1 MEMSFNELSLTPPA
15 SSIPEARQR
24 MARLL
29 QTCKHGKEKLGL
41 SRLRLPDEAAFSS
54 EISPGYSFNDWI
66 SDGEVSRIYRD
77 LFLGL
82 KTYPYFEDL
91 SEKSQAAYILS
102 RFLLNEPAQPAHG
115 SEAHGLA
122 DAYLRSGLAV
132 SFDSHE
138 VWRKCAISL
147 TVQKDEPEEGELT
160 ASVHHTCSEACFT
173 ETWMEGYKK
182 AHRPPLNTREDVD
195 IWFPEAEGYRLS
207 DKAKEDLIHWFQQNQ
222 MDKLEKI
229 EGFLREIWADPF
241 RGTGQVEPLSENLS
255 GWWSRRINQEHR
267 LVYRFENGLLL
278 VCSCQ
283 GHYQNLDCQA

>member
-1 MEMSFNELSLTPPA
+1 MEMSFNELSLTPHA
-15 SSIPEARQR
+15 ADVAEARQR
-24 MARLL
+24 MAQLL
-29 QTCKHGKEKLGL
+29 QACKEGKEKLGL
-41 SRLRLPDEAAFSS
+41 SRLRLQDADAFGL
-54 EISPGYSFNDWI
+54 EISPGYSFNKWI
-66 SDGEVSRIYRD
+66 SDGEVSPIYKT
-77 LFLGL
+77 LFLGI
-82 KTYPYFEDL
+82 KRFPYFEEMG
-91 SEKSQAAYILS
+91 EKAEAAYIQS
-102 RFLLNEPAQPAHG
+102 KFLLNEPEHPSHE
-115 SEAHGLA
+115 SEAQGLA

-147 TVQKDEPEEGELT
+147 TIQKDEPEESEFT

-173 ETWMEGYKK
+173 EAWIEGYKK
-182 AHRPPLNTREDVD
+182 AHRPPLNTSEDVD

-207 DKAKEDLIHWFQQNQ
+207 DEAKEDLIHWFHQNQ

-229 EGFLREIWADPF
+229 KGFFREIWTDPF

-267 LVYRFENGLLL
+267 LVYRYENGLLF

-283 GHYQNLDCQA
+283 GHYENLDCEA